1 MSSFICDQVDFDKKY
16 SIIELEASEDGLG
29 ETINILVNQ
38 ADYSGQKVIKKMFL
52 LIKKY
57 NYSPTI
63 YYAMAD
69 LMNILLNINNIQIF
83 FQSLLIC

>member
-38 ADYSGQKVIKKMFL
+38 TDYSGQKVIKKNVSPD
-52 LIKKY
+52 KK
-57 NYSPTI
+57 I
-63 YYAMAD
+63 
-69 LMNILLNINNIQIF
+69 
-83 FQSLLIC
+83 